1 MKNTLF
7 LAICASKLT
16 ATILIFQLLVNNKST
31 RCHDPTTARAQCQVT
46 VMGVL
51 DMTLAH
57 LAPKE
62 GDANSGAASGQ
73 RARNTFADKTQ
84 A

>member
-1 MKNTLF
+1 MLQF
-7 LAICASKLT
+7 SRL
-16 ATILIFQLLVNNKST
+16 Q
-31 RCHDPTTARAQCQVT
+31 CHDDSPCGKQNARHRPT
-46 VMGVL
+46 MGVL

-57 LAPKE
+57 LAPKD

-73 RARNTFADKTQ
+73 RARSSFSDKTQ